1 MPFKLPWSVL
11 VVIHTVK
18 LEVLLL
24 QRANAQ
30 GTPSGFWQSVTGS
43 KDHADEAWADTAAR
57 EVWEETGLDCR
68 ACGPLSHCLSD
79 WQLENTYDIY
89 PEWRHRYAPDV
100 VINTERVFGLMLPEQ
115 ASVVLSPRE
124 HTEARWL
131 PWLDAADGC
140 TSASNAEAVLQLPA
154 RWGRAALSTT

>member
-1 MPFKLPWSVL
+1 MSFKLPWSVL

-30 GTPSGFWQSVTGS
+30 GQSNGFWQSVTGS
-43 KDHADEAWADTAAR
+43 KDRADESWTDTAAR

-68 ACGPLSHCLSD
+68 AGGPLSPCLSD

-89 PEWRHRYAPDV
+89 PEWRHRYAPNV
-100 VINTERVFGLMLPEQ
+100 VINTERVFGLMLPERL
-115 ASVVLSPRE
+115 SVVLNPRE
-124 HTEARWL
+124 HTDARWL
-131 PWLDAADGC
+131 PWLDAADSC

-154 RWGRAALSTT
+154 RLGLVAPCGA